1 MKPGYYVALRD
12 TILTS
17 PATQAS
23 HRLRVHKGDWLITDG
38 DLIGRFDKDEELDWV
53 PLEWVHGTPVNLDE
67 DLELQLDSVVVT
79 IAFSRLEAAF
89 QRLVFVEPGEPT
101 PDLPRPSLTQLGPYL
116 RERRMLT
123 AYSYRRS

>member
-1 MKPGYYVALRD
+1 M
-12 TILTS
+12 
-17 PATQAS
+17 
-23 HRLRVHKGDWLITDG
+23 
-38 DLIGRFDKDEELDWV
+38 
-53 PLEWVHGTPVNLDE
+53 NLDE